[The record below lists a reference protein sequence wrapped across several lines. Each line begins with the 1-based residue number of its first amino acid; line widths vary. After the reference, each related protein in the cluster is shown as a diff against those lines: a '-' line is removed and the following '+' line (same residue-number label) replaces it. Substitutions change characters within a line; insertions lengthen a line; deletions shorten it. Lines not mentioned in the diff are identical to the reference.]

1 MGRINNK
8 VSLPRAWFEALRA
21 PLESDKT
28 QKRFTICRLLGI
40 QQQLQCCCCS
50 GGENKL
56 NLRLLRGLGHPAS
69 ALTLYSWWKDKIN
82 QCCGKTRGK
91 YLCRL
96 FLKNRNIFID
106 KINPWLILKKIKF
119 GILKR
124 PIFTVFRSQ
133 RTQSEQVAKTT
144 RCCDM
149 TRHCDVKGVVT
160 QVRPLLPSMTI
171 TMTMTSWSTVTIVDS
186 NLCRWGENTRT
197 FDPWLFPS
205 GRDTRD

>member
-1 MGRINNK
+1 MGRINK
-8 VSLPRAWFEALRA
+8 VPLPRAWFEALRA
-21 PLESDKT
+21 PFESDKT
-28 QKRFTICRLLGI
+28 QKRITICRLLGI

-69 ALTLYSWWKDKIN
+69 ALSLYSWWKDKIN

-96 FLKNRNIFID
+96 FIKNRNILMD
-106 KINPWLILKKIKF
+106 KINPWLILKMIKF

-124 PIFTVFRSQ
+124 AIFTVFRSQ

-144 RCCDM
+144 R
-149 TRHCDVKGVVT
+149 HCDVKRYRQYVLQCWSHVQSFMKKCLKWSRNWIFWCLTISHHQGGANNDT
-160 QVRPLLPSMTI
+160 ALMLLAMW
-171 TMTMTSWSTVTIVDS
+171 WS
-186 NLCRWGENTRT
+186 
-197 FDPWLFPS
+197 
-205 GRDTRD
+205 